1 MGREADVAVV
11 GLGPAGA
18 TLAFE
23 AARRGLEVSGFDV
36 SRRYTKA
43 CGNATPAEGE
53 AALYAEYFDAV
64 KCEVNNFSILVEG
77 REAAGLSS
85 RRPLWV
91 IMDKESVVAGLREA
105 AEAEGAVLAYSPSE
119 APGGR
124 VVIDARGPYAAGDYI
139 LLYRIIAKAPGWEG
153 GTALIDFRV
162 SEGGLYWVFP
172 DSHGVVNAGAGF
184 IRPHRPVELRDAIK
198 AYLERLLGPY
208 EVLDER
214 AAPLAVLRPPRLY
227 GKQRIYIGEAAGL
240 VNALSGEG
248 IRQAVASALRLAE
261 ALHSCDVHPECSKK
275 RYRTYTRSLEMEA
288 SLSKFLLRAV
298 LRAGKRRSS
307 EALEALSTGF
317 WRDFLR
323 GRLARA
329 LLRVPLAPRALLRA
343 SLMLAS
349 AAISRGSSLP

>member
-1 MGREADVAVV
+1 MRREADVAII
-11 GLGPAGA
+11 GLGPGGA

-53 AALYAEYFDAV
+53 AALYAEYFDAI
-64 KCEVNNFSILVEG
+64 KCEVNHFSILVEG
-77 REAAGLSS
+77 REAAEVST

-91 IMDKESVVAGLREA
+91 IIDKEKVVSGLREA
-105 AEAEGAVLAYSPSE
+105 AEAEGALLVYPPSN
-119 APGGR
+119 APSGW
-124 VVIDARGPYAAGDYI
+124 VVVDARGPYSGGDYI
-139 LLYRIIAKAPGWEG
+139 LLYRVIARTPRWEA
-153 GTALIDFRV
+153 GTALIDFSV

-184 IRPHRPVELRDAIK
+184 LGLRQPGELRDAVK

-227 GKQRIYIGEAAGL
+227 GKHRIYVGEAAGL

-261 ALHSCDVHPECSKK
+261 ALHSCDVHPECSRK
-275 RYRTYTRSLEMEA
+275 RYRTYTRSLEVEA

-298 LRAGKRRSS
+298 LRAGRRRSS

-329 LLRVPLAPRALLRA
+329 LLRIPLAPRALLRA

-349 AAISRGSSLP
+349 AVISRGSSLS